1 MIAMVVFQMK
11 DNGWND
17 FVNSGSVSDYL
28 KYKRQER
35 EQAEFTAVKGENNV
49 SFNKGLSNQGTDN
62 RGE

>member
-1 MIAMVVFQMK
+1 MS
-11 DNGWND
+11 DNGWID

-28 KYKRQER
+28 KYKKQER

-49 SFNKGLSNQGTDN
+49 SFNKRFGNQGTDN